1 MQKITPFLW
10 YNDDA
15 FHAAQFY
22 VEVFGGDSRINKV
35 NHIGDGEPGDD
46 PRVMSV
52 DFQLRGQAFIALNG
66 GPQFKFTEAVS
77 FFVDCEDQAE
87 VDRMWEALTADGG
100 EEGMCGWLKDKYGL
114 SWQIV
119 PAGLNDMLVD
129 EDTEKSKRV
138 MDAMMKMKKIDI
150 EELRR
155 AAGGTL

>member
-10 YNDDA
+10 YNDNA
-15 FHAAQFY
+15 HEAAKFY
-22 VEVFGGDSRINKV
+22 VSVFGDESQINKV
-35 NHIGDGEPGDD
+35 NHYGDGEPGDD

-66 GPQFKFTEAVS
+66 GPQFRFTEAVS
-77 FFVDCEDQAE
+77 FFIDCDGQAE
-87 VDRMWEALTADGG
+87 VDRLWDSLTADGG

-129 EDTEKSKRV
+129 EDAEKSKRV

-150 EELRR
+150 DELRR
-155 AAGGTL
+155 VAGGAS